1 MPREKKEERIVRMT
15 QLEKPY
21 WESGVLIGGVDEAG
35 RGPLAGPVVA
45 ACVVMPT
52 EPLLLDVN
60 DSKKVSEKKRDE
72 LFELIYKNAKA
83 VGVGIASVE
92 EIETL
97 NIKNAARLAM
107 KRAIEMAQPERVFV
121 DAERD
126 LDVSMPQ
133 DAIVHGDAVSYSI
146 AAASIIAK
154 VTRDRMIME
163 LDAEYPMYGF
173 RQHKGYGTAQHYE
186 ALREYGPCPAHRKL
200 FIRSAFEKK

>member
-1 MPREKKEERIVRMT
+1 MPREKKEERIQRMT
-15 QLEKPY
+15 EMERPY
-21 WESGVLIGGVDEAG
+21 WEQGIYIGGVDEAG

-45 ACVVMPT
+45 ACVVMPE

-92 EIETL
+92 EIEAI

-107 KRAIEMAQPERVFV
+107 KRAIEMANPAHIFV

-126 LDVSMPQ
+126 LDVTMPQ
-133 DAIVHGDAVSYSI
+133 EAIVHGDAVSYSI

-163 LDAEYPMYGF
+163 LDKEYPMYGF
-173 RQHKGYGTAQHYE
+173 AQHKGYGTAQHYE
-186 ALREYGPCPAHRKL
+186 ALRQYGPCPAHRKL

>member
-15 QLEKPY
+15 QLERPY
-21 WESGVLIGGVDEAG
+21 WEQGIYIGGVDEAG

-45 ACVVMPT
+45 ACVVMPE

-92 EIETL
+92 EIEVL

-107 KRAIEMAQPERVFV
+107 KRAIEMANPQHIFV
-121 DAERD
+121 DAERE

-133 DAIVHGDAVSYSI
+133 EAIVHGDAVSYSI

-154 VTRDRMIME
+154 VTRDRMILE
-163 LDAEYPMYGF
+163 LDKEYPMYGF
-173 RQHKGYGTAQHYE
+173 AQHKGYGTAQHYE

-200 FIRSAFEKK
+200 FIRFAFEKK

>member
-1 MPREKKEERIVRMT
+1 MPREKKEERIQRMT
-15 QLEKPY
+15 QMERPY
-21 WESGVLIGGVDEAG
+21 WEQGIYIGGVDEAG

-45 ACVVMPT
+45 ACVVMPE

-92 EIETL
+92 EIEAI

-107 KRAIEMAQPERVFV
+107 KRAIEMANPAHIFV

-126 LDVSMPQ
+126 LDVTMPQ
-133 DAIVHGDAVSYSI
+133 EAIVHGDAVSYSI

-163 LDAEYPMYGF
+163 LDKEYPMYGF
-173 RQHKGYGTAQHYE
+173 AQHKGYGTAQHYE
-186 ALREYGPCPAHRKL
+186 ALRQYGPCPAHRKL

>member
-21 WESGVLIGGVDEAG
+21 WEQGIYIGGVDEAG

-45 ACVVMPT
+45 ACVVMPDQ
-52 EPLLLDVN
+52 PLLLDVN
-60 DSKKVSEKKRDE
+60 DSKKVSEKKRE
-72 LFELIYKNAKA
+72 QLFEEIYKIAKA

-107 KRAIEMAQPERVFV
+107 KRAIEMAQPERIFV

-126 LDVSMPQ
+126 LDVIMPQ
-133 DAIVHGDAVSYSI
+133 EAIVHGDAVSYSI

-154 VTRDRMIME
+154 VTRDHMLLE
-163 LDAEYPMYGF
+163 LDKEYPMYGF
-173 RQHKGYGTAQHYE
+173 AQHKGYGTAAHYE
-186 ALREYGPCPAHRKL
+186 ALRTYGPCPAHRKL
-200 FIRSAFEKK
+200 FIRSAFEPK